1 MTRNEEMR
9 FELLI
14 IDMLE
19 EKNIE
24 NGKELTRFSN
34 RLHELIEGA
43 CYEYAMDKDI
53 YDDWKDTQKIIHMFE
68 SILEYLKE
76 SEEE

>member
-24 NGKELTRFSN
+24 RGDELTKFSS
-34 RLHELIEGA
+34 RLHEMIENA
-43 CYEYAMDKDI
+43 CYDYAMDKDI
-53 YDDWKDTQKIIHMFE
+53 YDDYE
-68 SILEYLKE
+68 PNY
-76 SEEE
+76 

>member
-9 FELLI
+9 FELSV

-24 NGKELTRFSN
+24 SGEELTKFSI
-34 RLHELIEGA
+34 RLHELIENA
-43 CYEYAMDKDI
+43 CYDYAIDEDI
-53 YDDWKDTQKIIHMFE
+53 YDDYE
-68 SILEYLKE
+68 PSY
-76 SEEE
+76 